1 MSKGSQSLQVVD
13 TRSPFAKA
21 LHILRDGGACPEEI
35 VGDLSA
41 LVVELSRKHFGT
53 TSEVM
58 VEGALDGAV
67 SLVSA
72 GLLLAAGRSQSD
84 TRLAEILRNEG
95 IRGACSVFT
104 QYVKEITEGEKN
116 YMIPGTVMYLFF
128 FTPTIRDWSERFKL
142 LLRLHAEAKYERD
155 MGLVKEWLVTKTDQG
170 HRLSKKPT
178 DDSDL
183 TILFIRLVVFQFC
196 GIRENIETDFDIEDR
211 DINDPSIDDLIREPQ
226 DVSSTL
232 APAPYISLAPAPYKS
247 AGLRFKKLLA
257 MMPLKLRL
265 TLDPLKGKS
274 WFDENVILQKQEP
287 VEALKKGKAV
297 VKAKALK
304 MVQAEVKAKA
314 KVNGKTTGKD
324 KAKAKGKIMGKV

>member
-1 MSKGSQSLQVVD
+1 MLKGSQSLQVVD

-35 VGDLSA
+35 VEDLSA

-72 GLLLAAGRSQSD
+72 GLLLAAGRSLSD

-128 FTPTIRDWSERFKL
+128 FTPKIRDWSERFKL
-142 LLRLHAEAKYERD
+142 LLRLHAEAKYETD
-155 MGLVKEWLVTKTDQG
+155 MGLVKEWLIRNTLQG
-170 HRLSKKPT
+170 RRLIQNPHPVIDRQMT
-178 DDSDL
+178 HEV
-183 TILFIRLVVFQFC
+183 IRLVILQFC
-196 GIRENIETDFDIEDR
+196 GIQENIETDFDMEGP
-211 DINDPSIDDLIREPQ
+211 DINDSSIDDLMREQ
-226 DVSSTL
+226 DV
-232 APAPYISLAPAPYKS
+232 YITLAPAPYKS
-247 AGLRFKKLLA
+247 AGLRYKELLA
-257 MMPLKLRL
+257 KMPLKLRL
-265 TLDPLKGKS
+265 ILDPLKGRS
-274 WFDENVILQKQEP
+274 WFDENVFAQKKEP
-287 VEALKKGKAV
+287 VKAPKKVQAV
-297 VKAKALK
+297 VKAK
-304 MVQAEVKAKA
+304 
-314 KVNGKTTGKD
+314 
-324 KAKAKGKIMGKV
+324 GKV